1 MAAYNYLSNLSILK
15 GAPFLVFSD
24 LGAPDALF
32 SVGGFAVNVLPVAM
46 TLLNCVSTFIYT
58 RGLGLRDK
66 LQAYGLALVFLVLLY
81 DSPSGLVMYWTC
93 NQVFSVCKN
102 IVFKR
107 GADANSGARFA
118 QEAETWSPTP
128 TFLLAT
134 LLIVAL
140 GGVLIPSALISSSA
154 KEFINEM
161 EFVNPLRY
169 VGYVATVLCGFF
181 LLWVGVFFYLSKRR
195 GRERFA
201 LVLTVLAVVFLVD
214 YFFFGKNLGI
224 ITSSLIFENEPQYSP
239 QTLAVNTTVVLLIP
253 VAVWLLWRY
262 QRQIINPVLGI
273 AMVATL
279 VMAFPNLS
287 VINQAA
293 KDTQANLQEVMAEAE
308 REEEAEAAQEAASKE
323 EGEATPTVAAADASY
338 VDTFYNEDGSVK
350 QLITLSREGK
360 NVVVLFMDRAIGAYV
375 PYLINEKPELK
386 ELLDGFT
393 FYPNTI
399 SFGHYTVFGSPALYG
414 GYDYTVEAMNARSD
428 KLLRDKH
435 DEALQ
440 VMPALFSQNGY
451 DVTLFNPPLVGYHYY
466 SNEYTLYDSYQNVD
480 AYNVTWAYA
489 NRYFS
494 EYASI
499 NKQNFKRNMCFYS
512 LFKMVPVAL
521 QGPLYDGGVYFST
534 AVNHTVD
541 EAFIE
546 NYAVVA
552 SLKDL
557 VTIDEGAS
565 DHLFIMGNCMTH
577 NPDLLQMPNYTPSL
591 YVDNSAYEDPSR
603 FVLDGQEMDVST
615 DRLLM
620 HYHANMAA
628 LLRLGEWFDYLREQ
642 GVYDNTRI
650 IIVADHGA
658 EFEQFSNMVFDDG
671 AMNVEAVNPL
681 FMVKDF
687 NAQRLGDKYMKNLKK
702 GHWDLLYDEKTYVQ
716 SAPKNQRWEAS
727 LDGSLKQS
735 PWGMTITFDM
745 ARAAVEGEQL
755 GHNPAGVPDMLCV
768 SISSTDMIG
777 HQLSPNSIWME
788 DLYLRLDRDL
798 EQFFNYLDEHV
809 GRGQWLFF
817 LTADHAGFHNT
828 DFMHQHRLPADTW
841 FSATLADDINAH
853 VCKALSLGEKPVERI
868 RSMQVHFTAA
878 TKQSP
883 RYAEILEATCRYL
896 ESLPQVAYAFPTEA
910 VPQRVPEPVRTMA
923 VNGYCLGG
931 GSERGGVGGC
941 GTVRRRQ
948 PDSRRRAR
956 DVQRGPAARRDGR
969 RAADERHAGAVGGF
983 GWRDVVVRPRRY
995 RAGREDLRRRAVGE
1009 LKDHLAAASRGPVG
1023 DVFRP
1028 QDGAGAD

>member
-1 MAAYNYLSNLSILK
+1 MGAIGSFLYNLIVTPLIYLVELVFALLYRAIANPGLAIIGVSLVVNFLCLPLYRMADRLQEEERQRQASMSKWVSHIKRHFKGDEQYMMLTTYYRQQGYKPIQALNSSISLLLQIPIFMAAYNYLSNLSILK

-32 SVGGFAVNVLPVAM
+32 SVGGFAVNVLPIAM

-58 RGLGLRDK
+58 KGLGLRDK

-93 NQVFSVCKN
+93 NQIFSVCKN

-107 GADANSGARFA
+107 GAGANNGAHLA
-118 QEAETWSPTP
+118 QEAEAWSPTP

-161 EFVNPLRY
+161 DFVNPLRY

-224 ITSSLIFENEPQYSP
+224 ITSSLIFENEPQYSL
-239 QTLAVNTTVVLLIP
+239 QTLAVNTALVLMIP
-253 VAVWLLWRY
+253 VAVWLLWKH

-323 EGEATPTVAAADASY
+323 EGETTPTIAAADASY
-338 VDTFYNEDGSVK
+338 VDTFYDEDGNVK
-350 QLITLSREGK
+350 KLITLSREGK

-399 SFGHYTVFGSPALYG
+399 SFGHFTVFGSPALYG

-494 EYASI
+494 EYTAI

-565 DHLFIMGNCMTH
+565 NHLFIMGNCMTH

-591 YVDNSAYEDPSR
+591 YVDNTAYEDPSR

-687 NAQRLGDKYMKNLKK
+687 NAHGFSTSDEFMTNADTPTIAMAGLIANPVNPFTGNPVNNS
-702 GHWDLLYDEKTYVQ
+702 EKT
-716 SAPKNQRWEAS
+716 AHP
-727 LDGSLKQS
+727 
-735 PWGMTITFDM
+735 
-745 ARAAVEGEQL
+745 QL
-755 GHNPAGVPDMLCV
+755 VTT
-768 SISSTDMIG
+768 SSTWETG
-777 HQLSPNSIWME
+777 YFWSKTAFVTE
-788 DLYLRLDRDL
+788 DGNWY
-798 EQFFNYLDEHV
+798 
-809 GRGQWLFF
+809 
-817 LTADHAGFHNT
+817 T
-828 DFMHQHRLPADTW
+828 
-841 FSATLADDINAH
+841 
-853 VCKALSLGEKPVERI
+853 
-868 RSMQVHFTAA
+868 VHDNIFDANNW
-878 TKQSP
+878 
-883 RYAEILEATCRYL
+883 
-896 ESLPQVAYAFPTEA
+896 
-910 VPQRVPEPVRTMA
+910 QRV
-923 VNGYCLGG
+923 
-931 GSERGGVGGC
+931 
-941 GTVRRRQ
+941 
-948 PDSRRRAR
+948 D
-956 DVQRGPAARRDGR
+956 
-969 RAADERHAGAVGGF
+969 
-983 GWRDVVVRPRRY
+983 
-995 RAGREDLRRRAVGE
+995 
-1009 LKDHLAAASRGPVG
+1009 
-1023 DVFRP
+1023 
-1028 QDGAGAD
+1028 